1 MTRLSTTLWV
11 LVIMVAALSLYQVKY
26 EVQRVRADIASVTRV
41 LEQEH
46 ETLDVV
52 AAEWAYL
59 SRPERIKKL
68 AQKHLAAQ
76 NMMVQ
81 QVADVEAIAFPPR
94 LEASAPAVMAVVPAS
109 AVVGDRQ

>member
-26 EVQRVRADIASVTRV
+26 EVQRVRAEIASVAQL

-46 ETLDVV
+46 ETLDVI

-59 SRPERIKKL
+59 SRPERLQRL
-68 AQKHLAAQ
+68 AQKHLSAQ
-76 NMMVQ
+76 TMMVQ

-94 LEASAPAVMAVVPAS
+94 LEASLPGAVVPAS
-109 AVVGDRQ
+109 AVVGAGQ

>member
-1 MTRLSTTLWV
+1 MTRLSITLWV

-41 LEQEH
+41 LEQEN
-46 ETLDVV
+46 ETLDVI

-76 NMMVQ
+76 TMMVQ
-81 QVADVEAIAFPPR
+81 QVADVEAIAFPHR
-94 LEASAPAVMAVVPAS
+94 LEASAAGELPVMPAS
-109 AVVGDRQ
+109 ALVGAGQ